1 MNTMSKSYV
10 FWTGIT
16 SVSLFILTTIIGGFL
31 HPDYSYSSQF
41 ISELYAVDTPN
52 ANIIR
57 FLGYFPSG
65 ILFIIFSLLAR
76 KKTPKSRL
84 SAIGFLGIELGYGFG
99 TIICVLFNCDAG
111 CNPKFINPSLS
122 QIIHNLMGMITYL
135 VVPFSILLI
144 AIASLKWKN
153 SLKYTLVSFLVFII
167 SSIFFVILISNL
179 DSPYKGLLQRV
190 IEGSFLLWIAYGAV
204 HFSNKILS
212 TKRKSKLVIRN

>member
-1 MNTMSKSYV
+1 MTKSYV
-10 FWTGIT
+10 FWTGIG
-16 SVSLFILTTIIGGFL
+16 SVSLYVLTTIIAGFFY
-31 HPDYSYSSQF
+31 PDYSHNRQF
-41 ISELYAVDTPN
+41 ISELYAVDAPN
-52 ANIIR
+52 ANAIR

-122 QIIHNLMGMITYL
+122 QIIHNLMGLITYL

-153 SLKYTLVSFLVFII
+153 SLKYTFTSGLVFII
-167 SSIFFVILISNL
+167 SLLFFIILNLNL
-179 DSPYKGLLQRV
+179 DSPYKGLMQRI
-190 IEGSFLLWIAYGAV
+190 IEGSILLWIAYGAY

-212 TKRKSKLVIRN
+212 TKRKSKLVNRN

>member
-1 MNTMSKSYV
+1 MSKSYV
-10 FWTGIT
+10 FWTGML
-16 SVSLFILTTIIGGFL
+16 SVSLFIFTTILAGFFY
-31 HPDYSYSSQF
+31 PDYSHNRQF
-41 ISELYAVDTPN
+41 ISELYAVDAPN
-52 ANIIR
+52 ANVIR

-122 QIIHNLMGMITYL
+122 QIIHNLMGLITYM

-153 SLKYTLVSFLVFII
+153 SLKYTFASGLVFLVSFL
-167 SSIFFVILISNL
+167 FVNILFLNL
-179 DSPYKGLLQRV
+179 DSPYGGLFQRI
-190 IEGSFLLWIAYGAV
+190 IEGSFLFWIAYGAY

>member
-1 MNTMSKSYV
+1 MSKSYV
-10 FWTGIT
+10 FWTGIL
-16 SVSLFILTTIIGGFL
+16 SVSLFILTTIIGGIFY
-31 HPDYSYSSQF
+31 PDYSHNRQF
-41 ISELYAVDTPN
+41 ISELYAVDAPN
-52 ANIIR
+52 ANVIR

-84 SAIGFLGIELGYGFG
+84 SSIGFLGIELGYGFG

-111 CNPKFINPSLS
+111 CNPKLINPSLS
-122 QIIHNLMGMITYL
+122 QIIHNLMGIITYL

-153 SLKYTLVSFLVFII
+153 SLKYTFGSGLVFLVSFI
-167 SSIFFVILISNL
+167 FVIILNLNL
-179 DSPYKGLLQRV
+179 DSPYKGLLQRI
-190 IEGSFLLWIAYGAV
+190 IESCFLFWIAYGAY

-212 TKRKSKLVIRN
+212 TKRKSKFVNRN